1 MSANADDSRIFSPY
15 MPSLLHFSLVKVG
28 VLKLEDDECTFHW
41 RSDGTIDEI
50 KTVEHLVVNANI
62 NIRKRFDLAGMYCLE
77 DSIKTLWVEMQVSG
91 QRRFWASFNLMVFW
105 KRRMRNATRVPWA
118 RAALAYLGRFP
129 EFSIPRFSSLFPLL
143 LLEERQK
150 FLEALNYAEDDD
162 LRVCA
167 HAMTKD
173 EEEHICILT

>member
-1 MSANADDSRIFSPY
+1 M
-15 MPSLLHFSLVKVG
+15 
-28 VLKLEDDECTFHW
+28 
-41 RSDGTIDEI
+41 
-50 KTVEHLVVNANI
+50 
-62 NIRKRFDLAGMYCLE
+62 E

-91 QRRFWASFNLMVFW
+91 QRRFCASFNLMVFW

-129 EFSIPRFSSLFPLL
+129 EFSMPRFSSLFLFLL
-143 LLEERQK
+143 PEERKK

-173 EEEHICILT
+173 EEEHMLLNNWWYPVKLLRSYLDWPFQSLFIQTAEKLWNRIDHYSFFSFAGLHFLETVRRKL